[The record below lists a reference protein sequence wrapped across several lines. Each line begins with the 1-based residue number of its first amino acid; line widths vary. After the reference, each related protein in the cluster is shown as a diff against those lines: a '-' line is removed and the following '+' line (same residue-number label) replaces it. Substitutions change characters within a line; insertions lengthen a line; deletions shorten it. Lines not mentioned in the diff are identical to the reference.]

1 MYATPTFALGLGSR
15 AGLGYGSTAGCV
27 GVDEG
32 GGVDGS
38 VGDAR
43 GRGIGSSA
51 HSNDGKDDSSTPGIG
66 FNSSSRGSR
75 ALPPPAALRARMG
88 DVQHEPSPPLL
99 ADRERDAASA
109 IRQMEAQ
116 AQEVGV
122 NQTKQAVTVSTHQW
136 G

>member
-1 MYATPTFALGLGSR
+1 
-15 AGLGYGSTAGCV
+15 
-27 GVDEG
+27 
-32 GGVDGS
+32 
-38 VGDAR
+38 
-43 GRGIGSSA
+43 
-51 HSNDGKDDSSTPGIG
+51 
-66 FNSSSRGSR
+66 
-75 ALPPPAALRARMG
+75 MG